1 MVLIRALVVYDS
13 LYGNTEAIAKTIGG
27 AITEGEVMVLR
38 AGEVG
43 PPEMENISLL
53 VVGAPTQG
61 GRATPAIRDFLDRIS
76 KAEVNGLDAATFDT
90 RVASRV
96 AKIFGYAAG
105 RIAGKLKRKGAN
117 LVADPEG
124 FFVEGPK
131 GPLAQGELER
141 AAAWGRGL
149 SSD

>member
-1 MVLIRALVVYDS
+1 MRALVVYDS
-13 LYGNTEAIAKTIGG
+13 VYGNTEEIAEAIGG
-27 AITEGEVMVLR
+27 AIAGGEIRVLR

-43 PPEMENISLL
+43 PPELENISLL

-61 GRATPAIRDFLDRIS
+61 GRATPAIRDFLDRVS
-76 KAEVNGLDAATFDT
+76 KAEINGLDAAAFDT
-90 RVASRV
+90 RVASKV

-105 RIAGKLKRKGAN
+105 RIAGSLKKKGAK

-124 FFVEGPK
+124 FFVEGTK
-131 GPLAQGELER
+131 GPLAEGELER
-141 AAAWGRGL
+141 AAAWGKGL